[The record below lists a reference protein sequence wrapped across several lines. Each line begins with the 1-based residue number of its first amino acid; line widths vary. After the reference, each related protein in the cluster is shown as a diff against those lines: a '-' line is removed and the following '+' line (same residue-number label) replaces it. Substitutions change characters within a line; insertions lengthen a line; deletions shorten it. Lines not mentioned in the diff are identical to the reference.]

1 MQSSHQVR
9 ISRWAAKEAAIKA
22 HRHTKPFM
30 SRISILTE
38 REPPSKRIY
47 ALVDPLTQKV
57 AMSEDVARVRG
68 LRGYGKNKVKDYR
81 VGQCLYGAFRHGDFT
96 ETEPSSGQRFLTRRR
111 RVKAEERQM
120 AEVSIS
126 HDGDYAV
133 AVCMASDEP
142 PKRTEEQPIVFD
154 DGSGSP
160 IHEPEWADE
169 GWLTKQDSDL
179 D

>member
-9 ISRWAAKEAAIKA
+9 ISRWAVKEAVIKA

-38 REPPSKRIY
+38 PPSKRVY
-47 ALVDPLTQKV
+47 ALVDPLNQKV

-68 LRGYGKNKVKDYR
+68 LRGYGKNKDKDYR
-81 VGQCLYGAFRHGDFT
+81 VGECLYGTFRNGDFM
-96 ETEPSSGQRFLTRRR
+96 ETKPSDRQRFLTRRR

-133 AVCMASDEP
+133 AVCMAFDEP
-142 PKRTEEQPIVFD
+142 PKRPEEQAVVFD

-169 GWLTKQDSDL
+169 GWLTKGDSDL